1 MTGAAEEA
9 VSTQVPLR
17 VIGKPRACPVCDGKL
32 HGLGAMRWGCEKG
45 HTVAYASG
53 LLDATR
59 RVGLE
64 WAEGASEGPGLSSVV
79 QTRGQ
84 QTPDRQPTQATQVG
98 IPLLTRE
105 EIADSRA
112 AWERKLKRVRQRR
125 WRARK
130 RAGLV

>member
-9 VSTQVPLR
+9 VSTQVRLR

-45 HTVAYASG
+45 HTVTYHPEPAEAAHAVSMG
-53 LLDATR
+53 
-59 RVGLE
+59 
-64 WAEGASEGPGLSSVV
+64 WAEGASEGPGSSSAV

-84 QTPDRQPTQATQVG
+84 QTPDSQPTQVG

-105 EIADSRA
+105 ELADSRA
-112 AWERKLKRVRQRR
+112 AWERKLKRGRQRR